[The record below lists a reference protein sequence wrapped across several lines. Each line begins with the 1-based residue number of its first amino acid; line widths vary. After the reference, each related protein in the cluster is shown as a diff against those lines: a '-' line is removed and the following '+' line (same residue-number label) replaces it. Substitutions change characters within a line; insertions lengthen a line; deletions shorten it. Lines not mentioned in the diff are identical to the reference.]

1 MTHWLDRVT
10 HLRLAALLLIGAIAQ
25 ASCNSIDD
33 DLSDCG
39 TDTAV
44 TYDVRLLTNMDDEL
58 ATVLG
63 EPADAPVAT
72 ALRSHL
78 TPIFAER
85 AHDLDIAF
93 YQLAGAGLPS
103 PTTPTASTT
112 TTAPLYLRERH
123 IIDARQAAY
132 TLYLPLH
139 RYQNL
144 ALANLADNSAV
155 ALSGADDAAT
165 VTLASAATTPH
176 TTGLFTARLPM
187 DLSRAEGQ
195 HTYHATLYMA
205 NSAAALVIDTTG
217 VTTQG
222 ITVTV
227 SGLADAFN
235 VNDSTYTYDKHITVS
250 TQEVKAASGHQAC
263 YCTVAFPS
271 PDSAP
276 AATRA
281 DATAIWT
288 VYAYVDLPNG
298 TTTRNVINVYQPLRA
313 ACLKIIKVRMQDDG
327 SFQPVTTEV
336 GVSTSLN
343 WRKGGEYE
351 V

>member
-1 MTHWLDRVT
+1 MTHWLDRVP

-39 TDTAV
+39 IDAAV

-63 EPADAPVAT
+63 EPADQPVAT
-72 ALRSHL
+72 ALRNHL
-78 TPIFAER
+78 SPIFNDR
-85 AHDLDIAF
+85 AHDLGLAF

-103 PTTPTASTT
+103 STASTT

-139 RYQNL
+139 HYQNL

-155 ALSGADDAAT
+155 TLSGADDAAT

-195 HTYHATLYMA
+195 RTYHATLYMA